1 MTDSRSGRSSFDSKL
16 ISLLPLDEV
25 PVHVHPFAARA
36 PCDSQGSECQCGIHR
51 AEAASALRSRK
62 TERAAKENPTPIS
75 QFFLAPAAPGTP
87 TRRHALGRLP
97 TPPPLPENLLLR
109 LHRKLPSAPLASSQE
124 VRNPKIGQQL
134 GAQPTPRSINAS
146 TNASINASII
156 PLNPLHALHFLLPTG
171 DSRSGRRSFDSKLI
185 SLLPLDEVPVH
196 VHRFAARAPCD
207 SKGSECQCGIHT
219 AEAASALRSRKTER
233 AAKEK
238 PTPISQFFLA
248 PAAPHTPT
256 RRHAPGRLST
266 PPPLPEN
273 LLLGLHKK
281 LPSAPLRAP
290 RRFRN
295 PKIGQQ
301 LGAQPTPR
309 FRWRFRWR
317 FR

>member
-1 MTDSRSGRSSFDSKL
+1 MIPFTSPFSRSTRF
-16 ISLLPLDEV
+16 P
-25 PVHVHPFAARA
+25 
-36 PCDSQGSECQCGIHR
+36 HR
-51 AEAASALRSRK
+51 
-62 TERAAKENPTPIS
+62 
-75 QFFLAPAAPGTP
+75 
-87 TRRHALGRLP
+87 
-97 TPPPLPENLLLR
+97 
-109 LHRKLPSAPLASSQE
+109 
-124 VRNPKIGQQL
+124 
-134 GAQPTPRSINAS
+134 
-146 TNASINASII
+146 
-156 PLNPLHALHFLLPTG
+156 
-171 DSRSGRRSFDSKLI
+171 
-185 SLLPLDEVPVH
+185 
-196 VHRFAARAPCD
+196 HRFAARAPCD

-301 LGAQPTPR
+301 LGAQPTPGFRVILLAEIDVKIDAMIDVEIDAEIDVEIDSRSGRSLVSIPNSSPFSRSTR
-309 FRWRFRWR
+309 FPFTSTTSPPRPLRFERLR
-317 FR
+317 MSGSECGIHTAEAASALRSRKTERAAKEKPMQPHNFFKHLPSGRVVDRTLQLNLTCRCHSARPSAGCLPHRR